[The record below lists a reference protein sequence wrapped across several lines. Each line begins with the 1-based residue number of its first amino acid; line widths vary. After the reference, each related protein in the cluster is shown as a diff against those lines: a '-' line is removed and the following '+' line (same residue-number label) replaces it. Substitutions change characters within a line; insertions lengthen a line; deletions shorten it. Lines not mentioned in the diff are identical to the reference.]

1 MLTPASLLSAPT
13 QTPMILSRRVAS
25 LLTGLLLLAAGSH
38 AQTPLGQPTLD
49 EQKVQIW
56 CATARYVYDDNGR
69 SNLKGKLQCGSSLQA
84 FENSIKADSQRV
96 YSALY
101 QPLEGKGTMY
111 KGLGSNSSRLQKLT
125 TEIITRLK
133 ASPARR
139 ANPARMQRLATL
151 ETALNNYVQNGTPI
165 GDLSTA
171 DVATEV
177 VDTTATT
184 EDTMNASNGDAG
196 LAEAGVASTTTTTS
210 SGAGE
215 SLMNKFFGPL
225 ALIMSLLSLVLYYLL
240 RKNIDGFQKELGA
253 RIDKRRDEIL
263 ALQNAPAG
271 GPRPAG
277 PPAADRLTPAQQREV
292 EKLVQQRVEEEVKKL
307 RGQLTATPVATPKP
321 VQEASKPVSAPA
333 PSPAPAAAPV
343 AAAVY
348 SAPVLPSEAAVVP
361 PVIPAGPPS
370 ASPRDEFESLVPPV
384 QLPAP
389 AAPVAAPEVSAAH
402 APAAAVQQTRYVKV
416 PVNGAFSEYDFSDTP
431 QHDSIYEIHLDPQWP
446 ELATFSVTS
455 NQAVHAYAIQ
465 SAQYSLREACKYQQP
480 AGPVS
485 RIVTEEEGVLRKIA
499 GAWQIEQK
507 AAIRFE

>member
-1 MLTPASLLSAPT
+1 MT
-13 QTPMILSRRVAS
+13 LSRRAAS
-25 LLTGLLLLAAGSH
+25 LLTGLLLLAAGAR

-69 SNLKGKLQCGSSLQA
+69 SNLKSKLQCGSSLNA
-84 FENSIKADSQRV
+84 FEASIKADSQRV

-171 DVATEV
+171 ETATEQ
-177 VDTTATT
+177 VDTTTT
-184 EDTMNASNGDAG
+184 AAENTLAADSQDAG
-196 LAEAGVASTTTTTS
+196 LAEAGVASNTASTTS

-240 RKNIDGFQKELGA
+240 RRNIDGFQKELGA

-271 GPRPAG
+271 GSKLGSSA
-277 PPAADRLTPAQQREV
+277 AADRLTPAQQREV
-292 EKLVQQRVEEEVKKL
+292 EMLVQQRVEEEMKKM
-307 RGQLTATPVATPKP
+307 RSQLAGAAPGSARASAPEKITAQPTPA
-321 VQEASKPVSAPA
+321 APA
-333 PSPAPAAAPV
+333 PAPRAEPQSVAPAAP
-343 AAAVY
+343 VY
-348 SAPVLPSEAAVVP
+348 SAPVPMTEVAAVP
-361 PVIPAGPPS
+361 PAVPAGPPA

-384 QLPAP
+384 QLPTPAAP
-389 AAPVAAPEVSAAH
+389 AAPASAPV
-402 APAAAVQQTRYVKV
+402 APAAAQQQTRYVKV
-416 PVNGAFSEYDFSDTP
+416 PVNGTFNEYDLSDEP

-455 NQAVHAYAIQ
+455 NPAVHAYAIQ

-480 AGPVS
+480 TSSVT
-485 RIVTEEEGVLRKIA
+485 RIVTEEEGVLRKVA
-499 GAWQIEQK
+499 GNWQIEQK

>member
-1 MLTPASLLSAPT
+1 
-13 QTPMILSRRVAS
+13 MILSRRAAS
-25 LLTGLLLLAAGSH
+25 LLTGLLLLAAGAR

-69 SNLKGKLQCGSSLQA
+69 SNLKSQLQCGSSLNA
-84 FENSIKADSQRV
+84 FEASIKADSQRV

-125 TEIITRLK
+125 TEIINRLK

-165 GDLSTA
+165 GDLSNA
-171 DVATEV
+171 EAATEQ
-177 VDTTATT
+177 VDTTTAA
-184 EDTMNASNGDAG
+184 DNTMTADSQDAG
-196 LAEAGVASTTTTTS
+196 LAEAGVASTTASATS

-240 RKNIDGFQKELGA
+240 RRNIDGFQKELGA

-271 GPRPAG
+271 GPRPGVA
-277 PPAADRLTPAQQREV
+277 PAADRLTPAQQREV
-292 EKLVQQRVEEEVKKL
+292 EKLVQQRVEEEVKKQ
-307 RGQLTATPVATPKP
+307 RGQLAAMAPAAIVASTPEKVAPQPTPVAP
-321 VQEASKPVSAPA
+321 APA
-333 PSPAPAAAPV
+333 PRVEPQPAAPV
-343 AAAVY
+343 ASVY
-348 SAPVLPSEAAVVP
+348 SAPVPMTEVPSMPPVVP
-361 PVIPAGPPS
+361 AGAPT

-384 QLPAP
+384 QLPTP
-389 AAPVAAPEVSAAH
+389 AAPA

-416 PVNGAFSEYDFSDTP
+416 PVNGTFNEYDFSDEP

-446 ELATFSVTS
+446 ELATFSVTT
-455 NQAVHAYAIQ
+455 NPAVHAYAIQ

-480 AGPVS
+480 SGPVT
-485 RIVTEEEGVLRKIA
+485 RIVTEEEGVLRKVA
-499 GAWQIEQK
+499 GNWQIEQK
-507 AAIRFE
+507 ASIRFE

>member
-1 MLTPASLLSAPT
+1 MSLSRRAASLLS
-13 QTPMILSRRVAS
+13 
-25 LLTGLLLLAAGSH
+25 GLLLLAAGAR

-69 SNLKGKLQCGSSLQA
+69 SNLKSKLQCGSSLNA
-84 FENSIKADSQRV
+84 FEASIKADSQRV

-171 DVATEV
+171 ETVTEQ
-177 VDTTATT
+177 VDTTATA
-184 EDTMNASNGDAG
+184 ENSLAADSQDAG
-196 LAEAGVASTTTTTS
+196 LAEAGVASTTAATTS

-240 RKNIDGFQKELGA
+240 RRNIDGFQKELGA

-271 GPRPAG
+271 GPRPSG
-277 PPAADRLTPAQQREV
+277 TPASDRLTPAQQREV

-307 RGQLTATPVATPKP
+307 RSQLTGAAPA
-321 VQEASKPVSAPA
+321 ASKASAPEKINAQPTPAAPA
-333 PSPAPAAAPV
+333 PAPRAEPQPVAPAAP
-343 AAAVY
+343 VY
-348 SAPVLPSEAAVVP
+348 SAPVPMTEVAAVP
-361 PVIPAGPPS
+361 PVIPASPPT

-384 QLPAP
+384 QLPTPVAP
-389 AAPVAAPEVSAAH
+389 AAP
-402 APAAAVQQTRYVKV
+402 AAAQQQTRYVKV
-416 PVNGAFSEYDFSDTP
+416 PVNGTFNEYDLSDEP
-431 QHDSIYEIHLDPQWP
+431 QHDSIYEIHMDPQWP

-455 NQAVHAYAIQ
+455 NPAVHAYAIQ

-480 AGPVS
+480 TNPVT
-485 RIVTEEEGVLRKIA
+485 RIVTEEEGVLRKVA
-499 GAWQIEQK
+499 GNWQIEQK

>member
-1 MLTPASLLSAPT
+1 MTFPCRA
-13 QTPMILSRRVAS
+13 AS
-25 LLTGLLLLAAGSH
+25 LLTGLLLLAAGTR

-49 EQKVQIW
+49 EQKVQVW

-69 SNLKGKLQCGSSLQA
+69 SNLKSKLQCGSSLNA
-84 FENSIKADSQRV
+84 FEASIKADSQRV

-111 KGLGSNSSRLQKLT
+111 KGLSSNSARLQKLT

-139 ANPARMQRLATL
+139 ANPARMERLATL

-171 DVATEV
+171 DMATEV
-177 VDTTATT
+177 MDTTAAAD
-184 EDTMNASNGDAG
+184 DTMGTSTGDAG
-196 LAEAGVASTTTTTS
+196 LAEAGVGTQAASSGS
-210 SGAGE
+210 SGAGD
-215 SLMNKFFGPL
+215 SLMNKLFGPL
-225 ALIMSLLSLVLYYLL
+225 ALIFSLLSLVLYYLM
-240 RKNIDGFQKELGA
+240 RKNIGAFQKELSA

-277 PPAADRLTPAQQREV
+277 QPASDRLTPAQQREV
-292 EKLVQQRVEEEVKKL
+292 EKLVQLRVEEEVKKL
-307 RGQLTATPVATPKP
+307 RSQLVGVPAAGAAAVATAKP
-321 VQEASKPVSAPA
+321 VQPVSKPAPA
-333 PSPAPAAAPV
+333 PAPV
-343 AAAVY
+343 AQPVAPVAQATAPAAVY
-348 SAPVLPSEAAVVP
+348 SGPAQPTEVPAMP

-384 QLPAP
+384 QLPVP
-389 AAPVAAPEVSAAH
+389 DAAV
-402 APAAAVQQTRYVKV
+402 PAAAQQQTRYVKV
-416 PVNGAFSEYDFSDTP
+416 PVNGAFSEYDLSDEP

-480 AGPVS
+480 ANPVT
-485 RIVTEEEGVLRKIA
+485 RIVTEEEGVLRKMA

>member
-1 MLTPASLLSAPT
+1 MT
-13 QTPMILSRRVAS
+13 LSRRAAS
-25 LLTGLLLLAAGSH
+25 LLTGLLLLAAGTR

-56 CATARYVYDDNGR
+56 CATVRYVYDDNGR
-69 SNLKGKLQCGSSLQA
+69 SNLKSKLQCGSSLNA
-84 FENSIKADSQRV
+84 FEASIKADSQRV

-101 QPLEGKGTMY
+101 QPLEGKGAMY

-139 ANPARMQRLATL
+139 ANSARMQRLATL

-165 GDLSTA
+165 GDLSNA
-171 DVATEV
+171 EVATEV
-177 VDTTATT
+177 VDTTATSD
-184 EDTMNASNGDAG
+184 DTMSAATGDAG

-271 GPRPAG
+271 GPRPTG
-277 PPAADRLTPAQQREV
+277 SPATDRLTPAQQREV
-292 EKLVQQRVEEEVKKL
+292 EKLVQQRVEEEIKKL
-307 RGQLTATPVATPKP
+307 GGQLTGNSVAGNAPTAP
-321 VQEASKPVSAPA
+321 SKPAQPIGKPAPA
-333 PSPAPAAAPV
+333 PAPVAQPAAPVTQVAAPAAV
-343 AAAVY
+343 VY
-348 SAPVLPSEAAVVP
+348 SAPTQPTEVPAMP

-389 AAPVAAPEVSAAH
+389 VVTAE
-402 APAAAVQQTRYVKV
+402 PAAAQQQTRFVKV
-416 PVNGAFSEYDFSDTP
+416 PVNGAFSEYDLSAEP

-480 AGPVS
+480 TSPVT